1 MGAEEDTM
9 IHRRIITILILMSAV
24 LLLAGCGQEDQQ
36 EEAQA
41 ESDADSAAE
50 ADAVSTASVVDTA
63 EGFIR
68 AAGSDGTW
76 IIATTQDLTVDREI
90 VVSGEFTRRGEIYR
104 KIALYSQDE
113 DRNVTDRYTLTA
125 PRLVVRSEN
134 TRIQEG
140 TFVGD
145 VYVEAPGFHLVS
157 ATVDGDVY
165 FETEALRDSFEM
177 DDASEI
183 TGEIRI
189 GTR

>member
-1 MGAEEDTM
+1 M
-9 IHRRIITILILMSAV
+9 IRVRIATILILMSAA
-24 LLLAGCGQEDQQ
+24 LLLAGCGQQGDAGQDEAQP

-41 ESDADSAAE
+41 EAEAESE

-63 EGFIR
+63 DGFIR
-68 AAGSDGTW
+68 AASSDGTW
-76 IIATTQDLTVDREI
+76 IIAITQDLTVDSEI
-90 VVSGEFTRRGEIYR
+90 VVAGEFTRRDEIYR
-104 KIALYSQDE
+104 KLALYAQDE
-113 DRNVTDRYTLTA
+113 DRNITDRYTLTA

-145 VYVEAPGFHLVS
+145 VYVEAPGFHLVGG
-157 ATVDGDVY
+157 TVDGDVY

-183 TGEIRI
+183 TGEILI